1 MPDEFTPDD
10 LEDITEEEFGSGTE
24 IGTTDF
30 LIFGLLS
37 FWIYNVYRFSKLL
50 KRHFCLRGDY
60 FSALLEDAPLPD
72 RARAAYNIL
81 RAKGFSFS
89 RLPAVI
95 FIFLYASSMVLVLSV
110 IAGMQLTAAG
120 RLSLSRFDALF
131 PPVMGTAAFL
141 FCVSSILFLLWVL
154 RTMKR
159 HEYNELLLLHLNRN
173 PARFRM
179 VRPSMTFA
187 RRWNKS
193 QNILAFFLVLSI
205 PMTLSPFIASR
216 QIQNVIYAGRDHTGL
231 ILIWSVC
238 LLVIATVFHFW
249 GTRLL
254 VNMYNGHLRIE
265 AVNRQSQMT
274 PWGDRASGTVLSDPD
289 KEKSKKTGGAL
300 VPERSL
306 AAILLTDMVGFSKK
320 MEAEEEAT
328 YSKLLQH
335 NEIIRKHISAHNG
348 REIKTIGDAFLVR
361 YTSAVDAVRSAMGMQ
376 DDLAAYNA
384 GKPEDEQILIRI
396 GIHIGDVLVM
406 DGDVFGNGVNIAS
419 RIEPLAE
426 PGGICISA
434 DMYNLVKKSIDIQV
448 LSLGRKELKNIRE
461 APEIFKIIGKSV
473 TP

>member
-1 MPDEFTPDD
+1 MSDAFIPDE

-24 IGTTDF
+24 IETTDV
-30 LIFGLLS
+30 LVFGLLS
-37 FWIYNVYRFSKLL
+37 FWMYNVYRFSKLL
-50 KRHFCLRGDY
+50 DGHLNLRRTHFSR
-60 FSALLEDAPLPD
+60 LLDGTALPD
-72 RARAAYNIL
+72 HTRAAYDEL
-81 RAKGFSFS
+81 RRKGFSLS
-89 RLPAVI
+89 RLPAYI
-95 FIFLYASSMVLVLSV
+95 FMILYAASMALVLSV

-131 PPVMGTAAFL
+131 PPVMGAAAFL
-141 FCVSSILFLLWVL
+141 FCLSSILFLLWVL
-154 RTMKR
+154 RTIKR
-159 HEYNELLLLHLNRN
+159 HEYHELLMLHLFKK
-173 PARFRM
+173 PEKFRM
-179 VRPSMTFA
+179 VRPSLTFTK
-187 RRWNKS
+187 RWNKN
-193 QNILAFFLVLSI
+193 QNWVAFFLILSI
-205 PMTLSPFIASR
+205 PMTLSPFIASK
-216 QIQNVIYAGRDHTGL
+216 QIQGVIYAGADHTGL
-231 ILIWSVC
+231 ILIWSFC
-238 LLVIATVFHFW
+238 LLGITAVFHFW

-265 AVNRQSQMT
+265 AVNRQST
-274 PWGDRASGTVLSDPD
+274 AWGKKASGTVLTDTDENGTSRD
-289 KEKSKKTGGAL
+289 TL

-306 AAILLTDMVGFSKK
+306 AAILLTDMVGFSRK

-328 YSKLLQH
+328 YSKLLLH
-335 NEIIRKHISAHNG
+335 NEIIRSHIKAHNG

-361 YTSAVDAVRSAMGMQ
+361 YASAVDAVRSAMGMQ
-376 DDLAAYNA
+376 GDLAAHNS
-384 GKPEDEQILIRI
+384 GKPEAEQILIRI

-461 APEIFKIIGKSV
+461 APEIFKIVGKSL